1 MAEGRPEA
9 VVREAI
15 RLLSE
20 KRIALGLSMKAV
32 ADRAGVSHTMVSRI
46 ERGLRSP
53 TLDMLLRISFAMEIE
68 LWPVLREAETRV
80 DKAN

>member
-1 MAEGRPEA
+1 
-9 VVREAI
+9 
-15 RLLSE
+15 
-20 KRIALGLSMKAV
+20 MKSV

-80 DKAN
+80 DKAT

>member
-20 KRIALGLSMKAV
+20 KRIAFGLSMKAV
-32 ADRAGVSHTMVSRI
+32 AERAGVSHTMVSRI

-68 LWPVLREAETRV
+68 LWPILREAEARV
-80 DKAN
+80 DKGI